1 MQLVCIEAAYGFVT
15 IATQRTEVLNKEA
28 MGYGSVLY
36 TLKSNTAIKSLS
48 DFKGK
53 KIGVGS
59 IVTVGS
65 FLLSWKVRPSA
76 SARAGCL
83 PDGFPPLLPP
93 LPDDFPPRSSSKPT
107 ASTSSQT
114 RPRRAPC
121 PQDHERI
128 RTREAIENLQLIFG
142 NSGCELA
149 TDGVRFHVVAN
160 WATRCRNK
168 LRGGAHRRARNS

>member
-93 LPDDFPPRSSSKPT
+93 LPDAFPPRSSSRPT

-121 PQDHERI
+121 PQDHKKI
-128 RTREAIENLQLIFG
+128 RTREAIENLQLI
-142 NSGCELA
+142 
-149 TDGVRFHVVAN
+149 
-160 WATRCRNK
+160 
-168 LRGGAHRRARNS
+168 

>member
-76 SARAGCL
+76 SAGCL
-83 PDGFPPLLPP
+83 PDGFFISFLLS
-93 LPDDFPPRSSSKPT
+93 LTTFLLAAPRG
-107 ASTSSQT
+107 
-114 RPRRAPC
+114 RRR
-121 PQDHERI
+121 QH
-128 RTREAIENLQLIFG
+128 L
-142 NSGCELA
+142 
-149 TDGVRFHVVAN
+149 
-160 WATRCRNK
+160 
-168 LRGGAHRRARNS
+168 HRRGPGAPPARRTIKRYGHEKQLKTCS